1 MQGLANQAH
10 SLTER
15 INAAICSMWTNAGE
29 LPGPV
34 SKWHTHAELTYM
46 VQELNMRQVMFILNA
61 QSPDDE
67 CFTGSM

>member
-1 MQGLANQAH
+1 M
-10 SLTER
+10 
-15 INAAICSMWTNAGE
+15 GE

-46 VQELNMRQVMFILNA
+46 VRELGMRQVMFILNA